1 MIKTKIIDNGS
12 KYMVED
18 AINSFI
24 ANPSNRVK
32 EVRDI
37 KFTSTYEGGPGLSH
51 SALIIY
57 EER

>member
-37 KFTSTYEGGPGLSH
+37 KFTSAYEGGPSLSY